1 MAFFHL
7 PTDGKAKVFYGRK
20 SPLPAATRSLRSAL
34 RERPMSDTTEP
45 GSYFVANYPPFS
57 RWTTDAVPAVL
68 AAFAKPAS
76 ETPLGLY
83 LHIPYC
89 RKRCKFCYFRV
100 YTDVAASDVERYS
113 QALVHEAKLVAE
125 CPAVA
130 GRSLRYV
137 YFGGGTPSFLSV
149 KQLERLVAGLHESFG
164 WDDAEEVTFECE
176 PGTLS
181 EPKVQALKALGMTR
195 ISLGVEN
202 FDDAI
207 LEANGRAHLSAE
219 ILRSWDWIKAA
230 GFPNTNVDL
239 IAGMVGETV
248 ETWQRTIETTL
259 ALEPDSVTIYQME
272 LPFNTVFVR
281 AAKDGGGTVPVA
293 DWPTKRQ
300 WVSYA
305 FDQFLERGYVVSS
318 GYTLVRDP
326 ARVHFRY
333 RDMLWEGADLVA
345 LGVASFGHLS
355 GVHYQNEPHQ
365 EPYLTTV
372 EAGRLPIHRGV
383 VPTDR
388 ELLVREIILQL
399 KRGWLDT
406 RRLHDK
412 FGIDPLVEWS
422 AVWKNLMAAGHLEQ
436 IEPRPVL
443 SRQGLLQIDSLL
455 PAFFEGTPSKQSGGS
470 H

>member
-1 MAFFHL
+1 
-7 PTDGKAKVFYGRK
+7 
-20 SPLPAATRSLRSAL
+20 
-34 RERPMSDTTEP
+34 MSDTTEP

-57 RWTTDAVPAVL
+57 RWTTDAVPDVL
-68 AAFAKPAS
+68 AAFGSPAADA
-76 ETPLGLY
+76 PLGLY

-100 YTDVAASDVERYS
+100 YTDVAANDVERYS
-113 QALVHEAKLVAE
+113 QALAHEAALVAAQ
-125 CPAVA
+125 PAVA
-130 GRSLRYV
+130 GRTLRYV

-149 KQLERLVAGLHESFG
+149 KQLERLVAGLHKSFG

-181 EPKVQALKALGMTR
+181 EPKVHALKALGMTR

-207 LEANGRAHLSAE
+207 LEANGRAHLSPE

-239 IAGMVGETV
+239 IAGMVGETF
-248 ETWQRTIETTL
+248 ESWQRTVAKTI
-259 ALEPDSVTIYQME
+259 ALEADSVTIYQME

-293 DWPTKRQ
+293 EWHTKRE
-300 WVSYA
+300 WVNWA
-305 FDQFLERGYVVSS
+305 FDRFVERGYAVSS

-345 LGVASFGHLS
+345 LGVASFGHLA

-365 EPYLTTV
+365 EIYLAAV
-372 EAGRLPIHRGV
+372 ESGRLPIHRGLA
-383 VPTDR
+383 PTRR
-388 ELLVREIILQL
+388 ELLVREMILQL
-399 KRGWLDT
+399 KRGWLDAT
-406 RRLHDK
+406 RLHEK
-412 FGIDPLVEWS
+412 FGVDVLVEW
-422 AVWKNLMAAGHLEQ
+422 ATVWQSLLAAGHLDTL
-436 IEPRPVL
+436 EPNPVL

-455 PAFFEGTPSKQSGGS
+455 PAFFETTATASP
-470 H
+470 